1 MKSNVCEG
9 IYEFHRYLHYY
20 WLHIL
25 LLLFITKVI
34 IIWRNVMMKYF
45 SAKYGTKSMIRTTE
59 SAYPVSVSANEKKG
73 GKNRSLSNPLLR
85 SEYNADYANS
95 SLNPFPTWLLWFLPY
110 LCALK
115 QRSKGKHILALPPCW
130 LLFVA
135 CSSFRNPGPKET
147 VRDQRTPCNAN
158 LDSQPYLISEHQ

>member
-1 MKSNVCEG
+1 
-9 IYEFHRYLHYY
+9 
-20 WLHIL
+20 
-25 LLLFITKVI
+25 
-34 IIWRNVMMKYF
+34 
-45 SAKYGTKSMIRTTE
+45 MIRTTE

-73 GKNRSLSNPLLR
+73 GKNRVYNPLLR

-110 LCALK
+110 HARAGNVPK
-115 QRSKGKHILALPPCW
+115 VNTYSRSHRVDFFCCVFQL
-130 LLFVA
+130 
-135 CSSFRNPGPKET
+135 SNPGPKET